1 LKEKKNNMSS
11 KSYDVYI
18 DSGINLKVPSTT
30 DPDTPEGYAVL
41 KDLATKKFIDMLVK
55 NQIDFTHEPFDED
68 EE

>member
-1 LKEKKNNMSS
+1 MSS

-18 DSGINLKVPSTT
+18 DSGINLKVPSTI
-30 DPDTPEGYAVL
+30 DPDTPEGYEVL

-55 NQIDFTHEPFDED
+55 NEIEFTHEPLDGD

>member
-1 LKEKKNNMSS
+1 MSS

-18 DSGINLKVPSTT
+18 DSGINLKIPSKT
-30 DPDTPEGYAVL
+30 DPDTPEGYDVL

-55 NQIDFTHEPFDED
+55 NEIDFTHEPLDGD